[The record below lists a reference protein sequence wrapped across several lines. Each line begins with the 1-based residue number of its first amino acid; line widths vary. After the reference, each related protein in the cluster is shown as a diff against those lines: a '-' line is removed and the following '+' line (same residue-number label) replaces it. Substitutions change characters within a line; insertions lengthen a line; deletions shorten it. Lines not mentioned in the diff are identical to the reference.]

1 MNTIFFSCL
10 LYAHTST
17 HPGIQGP
24 LAFESILILLIGL
37 ESIKVGQTPF
47 PICPGQILNARG
59 LIKKDQENR
68 ANAYNTQTHTHAHVY
83 VSLGRPAAGM
93 GYQREERACDC
104 VLVRI
109 LRAFVSSYYVQCN
122 K

>member
-59 LIKKDQENR
+59 LIKKKTKKIGQTPTTHKHIRMHTYTYHLGDQRREWD
-68 ANAYNTQTHTHAHVY
+68 TK
-83 VSLGRPAAGM
+83 GRS
-93 GYQREERACDC
+93 
-104 VLVRI
+104 VLVI
-109 LRAFVSSYYVQCN
+109 VCW
-122 K
+122 